1 METNK
6 ILNANVLDIIFDGKN
21 KQYGAYDLRVS
32 YNTRIRKSLLIT
44 GSVALLF
51 FFCSAFANFIGKGKK
66 DSIEVI
72 DTQMAK
78 LKQEPPAPVVP
89 PPPVTPPPVVEPN
102 QVRFTPPVIVKDDVV
117 KPEDKIEDIND
128 NQAISTETKVTD
140 NTNQIVQAPI
150 DEPKGTGAVE
160 VLNKGED
167 ENKIFVKVEKEAAFD
182 GDWNSF
188 LKKNLDATTPGNN
201 DAPEG
206 TYTVVVKFVVSKDGS
221 LSDIMCES
229 DPGYGICKEAIRVI
243 KKSKKWN
250 PALQNANVVNAYRR
264 QPITFLVE
272 AQ

>member
-1 METNK
+1 
-6 ILNANVLDIIFDGKN
+6 L
-21 KQYGAYDLRVS
+21 
-32 YNTRIRKSLLIT
+32 RKSLAIT

-51 FFCSAFANFIGKGKK
+51 FFSSVFANLIGKGKK

-78 LKQEPPAPVVP
+78 LKQETPPPVVP
-89 PPPVTPPPVVEPN
+89 PPPVTPPPVVPPN
-102 QVRFTPPVIVKDDVV
+102 QVRFTPPVIVKDDDVA
-117 KPEDKIEDIND
+117 PEDKIEDIND
-128 NQAISTETKVTD
+128 NQAISTETKITD
-140 NTNQIVQAPI
+140 NTDQVVQAPV
-150 DEPKGTGAVE
+150 DESKGTGAVE
-160 VLNKGED
+160 VLKKGED
-167 ENKIFVKVEKEAAFD
+167 DDHIFLKVEKEAVFD

-188 LKKNLDATTPGNN
+188 LKRNLDATTPGNN

-250 PALQNANVVNAYRR
+250 PALQNGNIVNAYQR

-272 AQ
+272 PQ